1 MSLNDSNTTLK
12 VWSGQVI
19 HLVGLAILLAFLL
32 LAWAS
37 LGRPFFAAFWI
48 AVALPVLHQV
58 FVWIAWRSELRSSMI
73 SKAMG
78 FGGYLVVF
86 FVLFVGRFLALGILA
101 YLDQGSLG
109 LGTVPRVL
117 VTGVLTVPSVYAIY
131 SVHRYFGLARAAGAD
146 HFEERY
152 RTMPFVKKGI
162 FRYTDNGMYIYAFL
176 SFWAIA
182 IGFNS
187 TSALIVAV
195 FSHAYIWIHYFATE
209 KPDMDYLY
217 VSKETN

>member
-117 VTGVLTVPSVYAIY
+117 VTGVLTVSSVYAIY

-152 RTMPFVKKGI
+152 RTCLLYTSPSPRDQRGSRMP
-162 FRYTDNGMYIYAFL
+162 
-176 SFWAIA
+176 S
-182 IGFNS
+182 
-187 TSALIVAV
+187 SA
-195 FSHAYIWIHYFATE
+195 
-209 KPDMDYLY
+209 
-217 VSKETN
+217 